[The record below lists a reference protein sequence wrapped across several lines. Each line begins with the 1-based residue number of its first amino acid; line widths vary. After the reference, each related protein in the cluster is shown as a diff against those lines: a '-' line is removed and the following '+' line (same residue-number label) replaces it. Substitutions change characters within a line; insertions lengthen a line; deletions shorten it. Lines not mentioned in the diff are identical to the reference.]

1 MKKHILTLIALTT
14 IVLSPII
21 TTAQEAPAP
30 ASPPPAVTEKNLF
43 QKYQDG
49 GPWMHAILLTS
60 IVTIAMTVLCA
71 IQIRRSVIMPPAL
84 LSALTDRLTQQDVQ
98 SAYDLA
104 RQSSTPLGR
113 VATAMLA
120 KANFSR
126 DMFNKSAMES
136 AAGEAIAAE
145 ETKLGIWVNYLNV
158 CSQIAPMLGLFG
170 TVVGMIEA
178 FDKLSMGRSEPQ
190 DLAGGIG
197 VAMLTTAGGL
207 IVAIPSIA
215 IYFFF
220 RSQLTNIIT
229 DMQKSFAHM
238 LDLFTGE
245 VQPNGQRAPL
255 YSDQAQPPVA

>member
-1 MKKHILTLIALTT
+1 
-14 IVLSPII
+14 
-21 TTAQEAPAP
+21 
-30 ASPPPAVTEKNLF
+30 
-43 QKYQDG
+43 
-49 GPWMHAILLTS
+49 MHAILLTS
-60 IVTIAMTVLCA
+60 IATIALTVLCA
-71 IQIRRSVIMPPAL
+71 IQIRRNVIMPPAL
-84 LSALTDRLTQQDVQ
+84 LTKLTETLTQRDVQ
-98 SAYDLA
+98 TAYDLA
-104 RQSSTPLGR
+104 RQSPTPLGR
-113 VATAMLA
+113 AATAMLS
-120 KANFSR
+120 KANFNR
-126 DMFNKSAMES
+126 DMFNKPAMES

-158 CSQIAPMLGLFG
+158 CAQIAPMLGLFG

-178 FDKLSMGRSEPQ
+178 FDRLAMGRSEPQ

-207 IVAIPSIA
+207 IVAIPAIA

-245 VQPNGQRAPL
+245 VQPDGQRAPL
-255 YSDQAQPPVA
+255 YSDQSQTPIT

>member
-1 MKKHILTLIALTT
+1 MKKHLLIPILLASCTLSPLTLH
-14 IVLSPII
+14 S
-21 TTAQEAPAP
+21 QEN
-30 ASPPPAVTEKNLF
+30 PPPQVPPPVIEKNLL
-43 QKYQDG
+43 QKYQEG

-60 IVTIAMTVLCA
+60 IATIAFTVLCS
-71 IQIRRSVIMPPAL
+71 IQIRRSAIMPPHL
-84 LSALTDRLTQQDVQ
+84 LKSLTDAMSQRDVQ
-98 SAYDLA
+98 TAYDLA
-104 RQSSTPLGR
+104 RASATPLGR
-113 VATAMLA
+113 AATAMLA
-120 KANFSR
+120 KANFGR
-126 DMFNKSAMES
+126 DMFNKPAMES

-158 CSQIAPMLGLFG
+158 CAQLAPMLGLFG

-207 IVAIPSIA
+207 IVAIPAIA
-215 IYFFF
+215 LYFFF

-245 VQPNGQRAPL
+245 IQPDGQRAPV
-255 YSDQAQPPVA
+255 YVDTSQTPNT